1 MKVLYDINVLLDALL
16 RREPFY
22 QQAARLLAA
31 AEQNQLHAVLCSSS
45 VTTIYYLVAKQTGPA
60 AARQVIER
68 LLRIFGLAAVDQL
81 VLQSALRSPI
91 IDFEDAIVSEPAY
104 HVGVDGIVTRNSAH
118 FRNSS
123 VRTYSPE
130 ELLAWLARQG
140 AED

>member
-22 QQAARLLAA
+22 QQAAQLLAA
-31 AEQNQLHAVLCSSS
+31 AEQSRVHAVVCSSS
-45 VTTIYYLVAKQTGPA
+45 VTTIHYLTAKQIGPTVAK
-60 AARQVIER
+60 QVIER
-68 LLRIFGLAAVDQL
+68 LLQIFDLAAVDRL

-91 IDFEDAIVSEPAY
+91 LDFEDAVVSESAY
-104 HVGVDGIVTRNSAH
+104 HAEVDGIVTRNLAH

-123 VRTYSPE
+123 VRIYSPE
-130 ELLAWLARQG
+130 ELLAWLARQR

>member
-22 QQAARLLAA
+22 QQAAQLLAA
-31 AEQNQLHAVLCSSS
+31 AEQSRVHAVLCSSS
-45 VTTIYYLVAKQTGPA
+45 ITTLHYLAAKQLGPM

-68 LLRIFGLAAVDQL
+68 LLQIFDLAVVNRL
-81 VLQSALRSPI
+81 VLQSALTCPI
-91 IDFEDAIVSEPAY
+91 IDFEDAVVSESAY
-104 HVGVDGIVTRNSAH
+104 HAEVDGIVTRDLAH

-123 VRTYSPE
+123 VRIYSPE